1 MGGLETGALH
11 FVKYRWFKKSQMP
24 YKFIKTYWCPV
35 ILWLVRIITT
45 IKCTFRWWKI
55 KTSGQSN
62 LTNRPHRRR
71 TWTVVPI
78 LYNGL
83 LIAPQNCPFPWGIWT
98 PSNTW
103 FLGPTRV
110 LNPNGISIG
119 SADFAGLTSMTDRQT
134 DRPCNSVCNNRPH
147 PASAAMWPKRHQ
159 KPGLWTKLILSDTTI
174 ERRVHKV
181 LQTWGGLNNSSF
193 VELST
198 AGLCT
203 KQILFKLTV
212 N

>member
-119 SADFAGLTSMTDRQT
+119 SAVLHSWPQNVPILYSRLGRPFSLKIAPSCGGTWTPSNTWFLGPTRVLNPNGISIGSAALQGSLRRQT
-134 DRPCNSVCNNRPH
+134 DRSTDIPR
-147 PASAAMWPKRHQ
+147 
-159 KPGLWTKLILSDTTI
+159 TT
-174 ERRVHKV
+174 
-181 LQTWGGLNNSSF
+181 LLGQ
-193 VELST
+193 
-198 AGLCT
+198 
-203 KQILFKLTV
+203 
-212 N
+212 

>member
-1 MGGLETGALH
+1 MGGLETGALY

-83 LIAPQNCPFPWGIWT
+83 LIAPQNCPFPWGISGSG
-98 PSNTW
+98 PHPIHDS
-103 FLGPTRV
+103 LGPPESSTQTASRSV
-110 LNPNGISIG
+110 QRILQG
-119 SADFAGLTSMTDRQT
+119 SLVWQTDRQT
-134 DRPCNSVCNNRPH
+134 DHATPSV
-147 PASAAMWPKRHQ
+147 
-159 KPGLWTKLILSDTTI
+159 TI
-174 ERRVHKV
+174 GRIQLV
-181 LQTWGGLNNSSF
+181 LRCGLNVIKSQDCERN
-193 VELST
+193 
-198 AGLCT
+198 
-203 KQILFKLTV
+203 
-212 N
+212 